1 MGSSAE
7 FPPCISIMSFQNPVL
22 KRTGSLKK
30 PRLILWHNFKGS
42 MNHTE
47 MPYFEAGEARKRR
60 THRSMRD
67 QEVCMRSVL
76 KGPFNAASLYPDWN
90 SSWQGHQCPATDFLF
105 TGERSNTAVVLLCGV
120 SCGQAK
126 RTAKSKSKL
135 LCQRKF
141 RFPPLQAAFC
151 QSSEIMCFFVSFWHS
166 LRCAKFTRLRFSIST
181 CAKCQP
187 SNPTADAIAS
197 MALRRSKSG
206 VLQASSHRA
215 SKLQISV
222 STATTLVFGKVS
234 GFLASQKWQF

>member
-1 MGSSAE
+1 
-7 FPPCISIMSFQNPVL
+7 
-22 KRTGSLKK
+22 
-30 PRLILWHNFKGS
+30 
-42 MNHTE
+42 
-47 MPYFEAGEARKRR
+47 
-60 THRSMRD
+60 MRD
-67 QEVCMRSVL
+67 QEVCMSVL
-76 KGPFNAASLYPDWN
+76 KGPFKAASHPDWN
-90 SSWQGHQCPATDFLF
+90 SSWQGHQCPATAFLF

-120 SCGQAK
+120 SCGHAK

-141 RFPPLQAAFC
+141 RFPPLQADFC

-166 LRCAKFTRLRFSIST
+166 LRCAKFTRLSFSIST

-222 STATTLVFGKVS
+222 SMQSADVTAWEMAGLRQPVEGLHVLCRTYTSHWLHPSPCAIHGLK
-234 GFLASQKWQF
+234 FLFQQPRWWKNPRSMHH